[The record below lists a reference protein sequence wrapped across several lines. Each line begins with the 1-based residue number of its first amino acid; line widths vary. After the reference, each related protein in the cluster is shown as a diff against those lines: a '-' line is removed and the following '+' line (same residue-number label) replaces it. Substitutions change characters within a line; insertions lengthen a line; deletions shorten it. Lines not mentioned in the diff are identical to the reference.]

1 MRRSNNLYAPW
12 YEGVLTWVIVG
23 LGSWVGFA
31 LTGFLSKI
39 VYKAFM
45 FGWNQI

>member
-1 MRRSNNLYAPW
+1 MRRSKFYAPW
-12 YEGVLTWVIVG
+12 YEGIATLVIVG

-31 LTGFLSKI
+31 LTGFLFKI